1 MTDDE
6 LNEKKRE
13 FAKVGLALKRVGGL
27 RTPGPQADELRKR
40 HRELF
45 VEVTEENQRRDRE
58 AVRPKGPTVYGS
70 PSFGVAKKKPNL
82 TQSKDESSKPK
93 GEDPEG

>member
-1 MTDDE
+1 VTDDE

-45 VEVTEENQRRDRE
+45 VE
-58 AVRPKGPTVYGS
+58 
-70 PSFGVAKKKPNL
+70 
-82 TQSKDESSKPK
+82 
-93 GEDPEG
+93 

>member
-1 MTDDE
+1 VTDDE

-13 FAKVGLALKRVGGL
+13 FVKVDSALKRVGL

-45 VEVTEENQRRDRE
+45 VEVTEENQRLDRE
-58 AVRPKGPTVYGS
+58 AVRPKRPTVYGS

-82 TQSKDESSKPK
+82 TQAKDESSKPK